1 MYFCSFL
8 KKIGMS
14 EYTKPGYE
22 AAKKRFNPTDL
33 EVDLSTRSI
42 MITGAN
48 SGK

>member
-1 MYFCSFL
+1 
-8 KKIGMS
+8 MS

-22 AAKKRFNPTDL
+22 AAKKRFNATDL

-48 SGK
+48 SGKLIN